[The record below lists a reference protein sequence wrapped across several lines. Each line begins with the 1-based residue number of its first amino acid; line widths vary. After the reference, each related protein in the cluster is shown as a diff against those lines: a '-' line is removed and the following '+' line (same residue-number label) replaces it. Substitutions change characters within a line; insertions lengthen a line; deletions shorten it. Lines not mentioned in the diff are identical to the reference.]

1 MAQVVFETF
10 CSFCAVHRIIC
21 CGNPIAKFPPRH
33 RKTQHSYGDD
43 CHWSA
48 VSQPGIDCN
57 HVNANILP
65 DYRKNSAL
73 LVTEVRQYHHLGPQI
88 DQKLKK
94 KALTTSAFFLN
105 QSFFLKNSPG
115 VEQLD

>member
-1 MAQVVFETF
+1 MAQVVFE
-10 CSFCAVHRIIC
+10 AVFLNCPLCNVIYH
-21 CGNPIAKFPPRH
+21 NNAIAKFPTQY

-48 VSQPGIDCN
+48 VSQSGIDCN

-94 KALTTSAFFLN
+94 KALTTSAFFLIA
-105 QSFFLKNSPG
+105 
-115 VEQLD
+115 